1 MSYKGDKR
9 RPEDKK
15 TSDANYDKI
24 DWSRKADQT
33 EHVLDM
39 VDHVPDA
46 KQKVRND
53 T

>member
-24 DWSRKADQT
+24 DWSRKADQN
-33 EHVLDM
+33 EHAADM
-39 VDHVPDA
+39 VNHIPEA
-46 KQKVRND
+46 KKMVRK
-53 T
+53 